1 MERLSSFSLLTTGI
15 KVHTNTTHLVV
26 PEVDRVGSEA
36 DVEVD
41 VRLLSVKLQLLAG
54 VHTVLSFES
63 RITA

>member
-1 MERLSSFSLLTTGI
+1 
-15 KVHTNTTHLVV
+15 VA
-26 PEVDRVGSEA
+26 PEVGRVGSEA